1 MEREFLE
8 TPLFDLPALDAS
20 QKSPS
25 WKVRNAVEGVQIFG
39 GIGSGKT
46 SGSGRTLALKYLKA
60 GFGGLVLTVKPD
72 EIDLWNQYCEDTGR
86 LDDLVVIEPGGKHK
100 FDFLLYDTQRNS
112 GERPITENIHQ
123 TLKTVISANEVKS
136 SGNQD
141 RFWEDAL
148 DMLLMNLIDL
158 CVMGFQRVTVSDLYE
173 LVESIPKFSEDES
186 SQARRDD
193 GEITVYSTAMSLAQK
208 RMEAGEVD
216 ERLFEIIKNFFNTTY
231 QQLGER
237 TRSTIEMS
245 FMGVLFRLLREP
257 IFSLFCSGEVTITPE
272 ECRKGKIII
281 LNLPV
286 KVYNKVG
293 RDCQIMFKYIW
304 QKSMERT
311 LATHADSRV
320 VFLWADEAQNFIHEH
335 DPDFQATARSS
346 QVATVYLTQNLPN
359 YYANMGGSKYNYK
372 TLSFLGTLA
381 TKIFH
386 ANADM
391 TTNEYA
397 SKLIGSRDIVSKS
410 FTYSEAQGEDT
421 ESLTVNKQRDVYIPP
436 ETFAY
441 LENGGVANNM
451 LVDAYLHFQG
461 NVLGNGVNH
470 VLLTFDQKYLPDTIQ
485 ALQTS

>member
-1 MEREFLE
+1 MEKAYLE
-8 TPLFDLPALDAS
+8 TLIFTLPPTQGS
-20 QKSPS
+20 KEQPS

-72 EIDLWNQYCEDTGR
+72 EVELWEEYCKLTGR
-86 LDDLVVIEPGGKHK
+86 LDDRVIIEPGGKHK

-123 TLKTVISANEVKS
+123 TLKTVINANEVKS

-158 CVMGFQRVTVSDLYE
+158 CIMGFQRVTVSDLYE
-173 LVESIPKFSEDES
+173 LAESIPKTSEEES
-186 SQARRDD
+186 SEARKS
-193 GEITVYSTAMSLAQK
+193 EETITVYSIAIDKARQRVK
-208 RMEAGEVD
+208 KGEVD
-216 ERLFEIIKNFFNTTY
+216 GRLFDIINTFFTTTY

-257 IFSLFCSGEVTITPE
+257 IFSLFCSGEITITPE
-272 ECRKGKIII
+272 DCRKGKIII

-293 RDCQIMFKYIW
+293 RDCQILFKYIW
-304 QKSMERT
+304 QKTMERT
-311 LATHADSRV
+311 TVNNADSRV

-335 DPDFQATARSS
+335 DADFQATARSS

-359 YYANMGGSKYNYK
+359 YYANMGGNKFIYK
-372 TLSFLGTLA
+372 TQSFLGTLA

-386 ANADM
+386 ANADIE
-391 TTNEYA
+391 TNEYA
-397 SKLIGSRDIVSKS
+397 SKLIGGDNVVKKSQGFSNSEMDI
-410 FTYSEAQGEDT
+410 SE
-421 ESLTVNKQRDVYIPP
+421 SVNYDVERQALVHP
-436 ETFAY
+436 EEFSS
-441 LENGGVANNM
+441 LENGGESNKMMVE
-451 LVDAYLHFQG
+451 AYIHFQG
-461 NVLGNGVNH
+461 NVLPNNKNH
-470 VLLTFDQKYLPDTIQ
+470 TLLTFSQDYKP
-485 ALQTS
+485 